1 MDTSTLSCQVK
12 FIPNFIDAE
21 TASNLF
27 QVLKNDYL
35 LNDEFLSSQ
44 PEALQIP
51 EVRKVMFMDKELF
64 SENVLPPE
72 HWGNTAPW
80 FEALEAIRYRVE
92 QELQWAFHTGVCL
105 YYRNGQNSMDFHSD
119 YEAFGSTEV
128 IASISLG
135 AERLFQLRDI
145 RTKEVYEEL
154 LPHGS
159 LFVMGKGCQEN
170 YEHAL
175 ARNPECSEPRI
186 NITFRTF
193 RHETQN
199 LHLWQNSTNH

>member
-1 MDTSTLSCQVK
+1 MDTSALSCQVK
-12 FIPNFIDAE
+12 FIPDFIDPE

-35 LNDEFLSSQ
+35 LNNHFLSSQ
-44 PEALQIP
+44 PRALLIP
-51 EVRKVMFMDKELF
+51 EVRKVMFMDQELF
-64 SENVLPPE
+64 TENRLPPE
-72 HWGNTAPW
+72 QWGNTAPW
-80 FEALEAIRYRVE
+80 FDELEAIRYLVE

-105 YYRNGQNSMDFHSD
+105 YYHNGQNRMAFHSD

-145 RTKEVYEEL
+145 KTKDIYEEL

-159 LFVMGKGCQEN
+159 LFVMGKGCQQN

-175 ARNPECSEPRI
+175 APDPECLAPRI
-186 NITFRTF
+186 NITFRTYSYK
-193 RHETQN
+193 TQN
-199 LHLWQNSTNH
+199 LHLWQNSTKH